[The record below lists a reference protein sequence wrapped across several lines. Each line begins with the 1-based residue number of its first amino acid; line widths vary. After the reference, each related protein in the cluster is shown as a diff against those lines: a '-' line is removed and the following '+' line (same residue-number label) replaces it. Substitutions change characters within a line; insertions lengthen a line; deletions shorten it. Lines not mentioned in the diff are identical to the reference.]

1 MSLLTDKSIISLDR
15 VHFSRLRVIELLKK
29 KRANADDI
37 KRYVDYRIFY
47 KQSFTDDLVEYM
59 ERISTTNGK
68 SYFILKNEGDFTPFF
83 PPIND
88 RERINFLMKLKD
100 NLAPILEY
108 TELPRQIS
116 LKSSFRSPSFIAL
129 TFKMLSKSGI
139 ISLQVGFAML
149 ASIVKN
155 GEKYLAF
162 KKIRSE

>member
-1 MSLLTDKSIISLDR
+1 
-15 VHFSRLRVIELLKK
+15 
-29 KRANADDI
+29 
-37 KRYVDYRIFY
+37 
-47 KQSFTDDLVEYM
+47 
-59 ERISTTNGK
+59 
-68 SYFILKNEGDFTPFF
+68 
-83 PPIND
+83 
-88 RERINFLMKLKD
+88 MKLKD